1 MLKLK
6 RKLSRINPLLYSDK
20 ADFYFY
26 LIYKKHGAVSLKA
39 A

>member
-6 RKLSRINPLLYSDK
+6 ITLSRINPLLYSDK